1 MRDFQLRVC
10 ISTCKDAVHHRPQL
24 ATVKELSDIRFTIQD
39 PQTSL
44 LGVPVW
50 SYGRRAVGS
59 KKPEYFNTVSSRLF
73 NALRRSR
80 RTVLK
85 PRTLRAPSPKS
96 QNLTLTKLMIPVYLI
111 ERYAGNHSLPKGR
124 YCVISRNTQIDNA
137 SGGQPRSRLLP
148 NGPTT

>member
-85 PRTLRAPSPKS
+85 TSHPQSPQSEVSELDPYETYDPSVL
-96 QNLTLTKLMIPVYLI
+96 N
-111 ERYAGNHSLPKGR
+111 
-124 YCVISRNTQIDNA
+124 
-137 SGGQPRSRLLP
+137 
-148 NGPTT
+148 